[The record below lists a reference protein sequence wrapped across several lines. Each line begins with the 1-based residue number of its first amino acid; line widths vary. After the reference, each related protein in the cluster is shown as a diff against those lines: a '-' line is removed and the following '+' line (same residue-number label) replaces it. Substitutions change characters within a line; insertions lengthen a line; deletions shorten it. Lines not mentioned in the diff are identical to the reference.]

1 MSEKSFFTIGGTI
14 RPGQGVYIRR
24 KADDDLVNLCQQ
36 GHFAYILTARQMG
49 KSSLVVPT
57 IQRLRD
63 EGVNA
68 INVDLTQFGTQ
79 VTAEAWYLGLLIE
92 IARRLRLP
100 TNVFSWWKEKTHLGV
115 TQRLVLFFREIVLEE
130 VSGRVAI
137 FIDEID
143 TTLSLTFTDD
153 FFAAIRYLYNERA
166 SVPEFER
173 ISFVLIGVATP
184 SDLMTD
190 PKRTPFNIGQR
201 VDLTDFTVE
210 EALPLADGLNLPKKH
225 AQQVIRW
232 MLHWTGGHP
241 YLTQRLCQ
249 VVAND
254 TRPKYS
260 KRDIKELVTRT
271 FLGDMSEQDE
281 NLRFVHDMLTRR
293 APNPEMVIGSYR
305 SVRMGWSR
313 VPDEE
318 QSIVKSHLKL
328 SGVVR
333 REKRMLA
340 VRNRIYEEVFDW
352 QWIRENQPRMWIDT
366 IPPRA
371 KMGAWMGVLIT
382 LVVIVVLAVTTIL
395 ALRGQ
400 RQALDVVR
408 QMEQILA
415 IEEIYLGDQVA
426 RSPDGQLVASIDGD
440 AVILQDDGVSRPG
453 TALPLP
459 STQLV
464 TSLAFSPNSQWL
476 SIGYADGRLLVWD
489 VGLEQVLFESGEVHD
504 GRVITSVAFAP
515 AGTFLASGGADSR
528 VILWE
533 IANDGSLQISQTLT
547 TDSSNA
553 IALLTFTA
561 DSQTLAATLR
571 GEDQVIMWDL
581 TQLSLLP

>member
-1 MSEKSFFTIGGTI
+1 MNEPNFFTIGGTI

-24 KADDDLVNLCQQ
+24 KADDDLVRVCQQ

-57 IQRLRD
+57 IQRLQE
-63 EGVNA
+63 EGVRA

-92 IARRLRLP
+92 IARRLRLQ
-100 TNVFSWWKEKTHLGV
+100 TNVFGWWKEQAHLGV
-115 TQRLVLFFREIVLEE
+115 TQRLVVFFREIVLEE
-130 VSGRVAI
+130 VPGRVTV

-166 SVPEFER
+166 SFPAFER
-173 ISFVLIGVATP
+173 LSFVLIGVATP

-201 VDLTDFTVE
+201 VDLSDFTVE
-210 EALPLADGLNLPKKH
+210 EALPLAEGLNLPLAH
-225 AQQVIRW
+225 AQQVVKW

-254 TRPKYS
+254 TAQAYS
-260 KRDIKELVTRT
+260 KGDIRALVTRT

-293 APNPEMVIGSYR
+293 APNPEMVIGAYR
-305 SVRMGWSR
+305 SIRMGWNR
-313 VPDEE
+313 VLDEE
-318 QSIVKSHLKL
+318 QSIIKSHLKL
-328 SGVVR
+328 SGVVQ
-333 REKRMLA
+333 RERRMLT
-340 VRNRIYEEVFDW
+340 VRNRIYASVFDW
-352 QWIRENQPRMWIDT
+352 QWIRQNQPRMWIET

-382 LVVIVVLAVTTIL
+382 LVVVVILAVTTIL

-400 RQALDVVR
+400 RQAVNVVR

-415 IEEIYLGDQVA
+415 VGEIYVGDRVA
-426 RSPDGQLVASIDGD
+426 RSPDGAVVASIDGE
-440 AVILQDDGVSRPG
+440 AVVLQGDVTRPG
-453 TALPLP
+453 RIVSLPR
-459 STQLV
+459 TQLV
-464 TSLAFSPNSQWL
+464 TSIAFNPQGDWLA
-476 SIGYADGRLLVWD
+476 IGYVDGRLLVWE
-489 VGLEQVLFESGEVHD
+489 VATERVVYESVVVHD
-504 GRVITSVAFAP
+504 GRAITSVVFSP
-515 AGTFLASGGADSR
+515 AGSLLATGGADAQ
-528 VILWE
+528 VLLWE
-533 IANDGSLQISQTLT
+533 VAEDGVIRPGQTLT

-553 IALLTFTA
+553 IALLTFTE

-571 GEDQVIMWDL
+571 GEDQVIMWDI
-581 TQLSLLP
+581 TQLISLP